1 MISKTKDFSQSTD
14 EALVALA
21 REGSLQAQSYLIER
35 YRDSVRMTVTSNLN
49 RFGTYCSLSSIEFDD
64 LFQEGL
70 LGLMSAIYSFR
81 DEKNVLF
88 RTYAAKCI
96 SNSIKT
102 AIKTS
107 VRKKNTPPGGIVSI
121 DDIDIPE
128 RFSLED
134 KFISAEDTK
143 RIYDFLTTKLSEL
156 ELKVIRMHLAGLSYK
171 EISET
176 IGIPEKSTDN
186 AIQRVRGKLSK
197 FLNANRS

>member
-14 EALVALA
+14 ETLVALA
-21 REGSLQAQSYLIER
+21 REGSLQAQSCIIER
-35 YRDSVRMTVTSNLN
+35 YRDSVRMTAASNLS
-49 RFGTYCSLSSIEFDD
+49 RFGSCCSLSSIEFDD

-70 LGLMSAIYSFR
+70 LGLMSAIYSFKE
-81 DEKNVLF
+81 DKNVTF

-107 VRKKNTPPGGIVSI
+107 IRKKNTPPGGIVSL

-134 KFISAEDTK
+134 KIISAEGTK
-143 RIYDFLTTKLSEL
+143 RIYDFFKNGLSVL
-156 ELKVIRMHLAGLSYK
+156 ENKVIRMHLSGLSYK
-171 EISET
+171 EIADT
-176 IGIPEKSTDN
+176 LGISEKSADN

-197 FLNANRS
+197 FLNTNRS